1 MNSDKTQTGRTIPF
15 LETIDNSSEADASP
29 AAPDSG
35 EDQRSKGTRPQKVR
49 RRLVKLSAMLTIIL
63 PTLIA
68 SLYYGL
74 IASDQY
80 AVEVRFAVRGIN
92 STGGNDLLGMVTGV
106 PSAGSTVADSYILM
120 DYIHSQEILKKLRQK
135 MPLNKIFSSEKADYL
150 SSFNP
155 EAPIEEFV
163 EYWRK
168 MISISFDS
176 SSQIVVIEVRAFSP
190 MDAKILAEAV
200 LDLSEE
206 LVNELSARARSD
218 AVKHA
223 ENEVDRMEKRLLKS
237 RQAVRAFREKEQV
250 IDPSKTAESRLVLLA
265 RLEGELAIEKAK
277 LSSLRQFMDN
287 TSPRIK
293 VLVAKIEA
301 LSGQVRSE
309 RARLGQVGAGT
320 TKAGGSLTGLLE
332 DYQVL
337 LMDQEFSEKAYI
349 STLSS
354 LETARLEAGRQ
365 QRYLATFVRA
375 SLPEDSLYPKR
386 LLNIFLTLVIS
397 MIVWAIATLIVY
409 AVRDHAT

>member
-1 MNSDKTQTGRTIPF
+1 VNSDKTQTGRTIPF